1 MHDDSDIRHIIS
13 RLGRSIEGRDF
24 DAAAALFAE
33 DAVLMLPGQPM
44 FGGSAAIRGA
54 LSTLFAPGSPA
65 VEVVVSRVE
74 TARSGDLAFAYGTG
88 LTHAP
93 GPLRSKW
100 LAVFRKL
107 NGDWKIVVDTFNADA
122 ATVNSQERP

>member
-13 RLGRSIEGRDF
+13 ALGRSIEGRDF

-44 FGGSAAIRGA
+44 IGGSAAIRGA
-54 LSTLFAPGSPA
+54 LSATFAPGSPA
-65 VEVVVSRVE
+65 VEVRVSHVE

-88 LTHAP
+88 VTHAAS
-93 GPLRSKW
+93 PLRSKW

-107 NGDWKIVVDTFNADA
+107 DGDWKIAADTFNEDGGG
-122 ATVNSQERP
+122 P

>member
-44 FGGSAAIRGA
+44 IGGNAAIRGA
-54 LSTLFAPGSPA
+54 LATLFAPGSPA
-65 VEVVVSRVE
+65 VEVVVSRAE

-88 LTHAP
+88 VTHAP
-93 GPLRSKW
+93 SPLRSKW

-107 NGDWKIVVDTFNADA
+107 DGHWKIVVDTFNADA
-122 ATVNSQERP
+122 AAAS